1 MPGHF
6 NHCKDDSG
14 LPPDISSGTEE
25 REEGRQTSDVSDIH
39 VSTRVLPSA

>member
-14 LPPDISSGTEE
+14 LSSGTEE